1 MTVRALSHVELY
13 TKDKVPAVRH
23 LVWNRGYGRMADSVE
38 VDRSSVLLGRGEE
51 RLIVTSGWATRGFVL
66 RYGEGIAD
74 IAVLCDDAAA
84 IADAA
89 LTAGATVGY
98 SLQGDPVVTGIGDVV
113 HTLRPFDRHDFGTPL
128 TGRVWVPFDEPFEP
142 GADDGKPSCFVL
154 HLDPDVLERYA
165 EFCVDVLGF
174 TRSAPVEVAAGGQ
187 AVPAFSVGGARGH
200 VTFALVAR
208 GGERPQWPDVLDNGH
223 TALTGRGPARRR

>member
-1 MTVRALSHVELY
+1 MTVPALSHVELY
-13 TKDKVPAVRH
+13 MKDKVPVVRH

-38 VDRSSVLLGRGEE
+38 VDRSSVLLARGED
-51 RLIVTSGWATRGFVL
+51 RLIVTSGWATRGFML

-74 IAVLCDDAAA
+74 IAVLCDDVAA

-89 LTAGATVGY
+89 LAAGATVGY
-98 SLQGDPVVTGIGDVV
+98 SLQGDPVVSGIGNVV
-113 HTLRPFDRHDFGTPL
+113 HTLRPLARHGFGTPL

-142 GADDGKPSCFVL
+142 EADGGKPSRFVL
-154 HLDPDVLERYA
+154 HLDPDELERYA
-165 EFCVDVLGF
+165 EFCVNVLGF
-174 TRSAPVEVAAGGQ
+174 ARSVPVEVAAGGQ
-187 AVPAFSVGGARGH
+187 TVPTLSVGGAPGH

-223 TALTGRGPARRR
+223 TALARSGSARRR